1 MPRELSIFGVLIPT
15 ILPLFIA
22 SLLMQAL
29 LDGVLGYLGVY
40 RRLWHPA
47 LVRLCLLAC
56 IFGGL
61 TITLYQ

>member
-1 MPRELSIFGVLIPT
+1 MRRELAVFGVLIPT

-22 SLLMQAL
+22 SLLLQVL
-29 LDGVLGYLGVY
+29 LDGVLGHIGVY

-56 IFGGL
+56 IFAGL
-61 TITLYQ
+61 TLTLYA

>member
-1 MPRELSIFGVLIPT
+1 
-15 ILPLFIA
+15 
-22 SLLMQAL
+22 MQAL